1 MNECD
6 VREAVIEVDSLPA
19 FLRTMAGIAAAHQ
32 THIICFDA
40 DEMAG
45 RGHVEKAV
53 RHAVRS
59 CREGRAISR
68 SLEMEALLYAA
79 GTRQCRIGTE
89 IGLHEG
95 TNRSYVCFCP
105 PSPTAAEALARVV
118 KWVDEDWEEIDAA
131 RQKRLMERFGI
142 TEEELEAAGGRI
154 RLLVYERVALLEINR

>member
-1 MNECD
+1 MNECE
-6 VREAVIEVDSLPA
+6 VKEAVIEVNSLPA
-19 FLRTMAGIAAAHQ
+19 FLRKMAGVAEMYQ

-45 RGHVEKAV
+45 RGHAEKAV

-59 CREGRAISR
+59 WREGRAISR

-79 GTRQCRIGTE
+79 GTRQCRVGTE

-105 PSPTAAEALARVV
+105 PSPEAAETLGEMVR
-118 KWVDEDWEEIDAA
+118 WVDEDWEEIDAA
-131 RQKRLMERFGI
+131 RQARLMDRFEI
-142 TEEELEAAGGRI
+142 TEEELEAADGRLA
-154 RLLVYERVALLEINR
+154 LLVYERVALLEINR

>member
-1 MNECD
+1 MNECE
-6 VREAVIEVDSLPA
+6 VKEGVIEVNSLPA
-19 FLRTMAGIAAAHQ
+19 FLRKMAEVAEMYQ

-59 CREGRAISR
+59 WQKGRAISR

-89 IGLHEG
+89 MGLHEG

-105 PSPTAAEALARVV
+105 PSPEATETLGEMVR
-118 KWVDEDWEEIDAA
+118 WVDEDWEEIDPT
-131 RQKRLMERFGI
+131 RQARLMKRFEI
-142 TEEELEAAGGRI
+142 TEEELEAADGRLA
-154 RLLVYERVALLEINR
+154 LLVYERVALLEINR

>member
-1 MNECD
+1 MNKCE
-6 VREAVIEVDSLPA
+6 VREAIIEVDSLPA
-19 FLRTMAGIAAAHQ
+19 FLKAMARIAEAHQ

-45 RGHVEKAV
+45 RGHAEKAV
-53 RHAVRS
+53 DHAVRS
-59 CREGRAISR
+59 WREERAISR

-95 TNRSYVCFCP
+95 TNRSYVCLCP
-105 PSPTAAEALARVV
+105 PSPAAAEALAGLVD
-118 KWVDEDWEEIDAA
+118 WTDEDWEEIDPA
-131 RQKRLMERFGI
+131 RQQRLMDRFGI

-154 RLLVYERVALLEINR
+154 RPLVYERVALLEINR